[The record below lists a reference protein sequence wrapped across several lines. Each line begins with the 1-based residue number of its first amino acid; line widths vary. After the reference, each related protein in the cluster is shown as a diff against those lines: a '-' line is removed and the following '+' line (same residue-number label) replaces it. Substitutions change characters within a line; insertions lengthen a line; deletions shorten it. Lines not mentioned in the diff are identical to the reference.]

1 MSGLGSALLKPGCE
15 ETLSQEALR
24 LKRSAGFH
32 IIEAGLHIIGAGL
45 RIIKARLR
53 GTAQA
58 GQDSIH
64 LEIRK
69 LIAEKARP
77 VFPEP
82 AVSYLDS

>member
-1 MSGLGSALLKPGCE
+1 MSGLGSALLKPGSE

-77 VFPEP
+77 VFREP

>member
-1 MSGLGSALLKPGCE
+1 MEPQQRNYEAQPLNLVSRFLRVSKTVAGLHAF
-15 ETLSQEALR
+15 ETR
-24 LKRSAGFH
+24 LHVVG
-32 IIEAGLHIIGAGL
+32 AGLHIH
-45 RIIKARLR
+45 KARLR

-77 VFPEP
+77 VFREP